1 MTRTMIITALCL
13 LGSTGRV
20 VTTEGEDSRVRVT
33 WNLVEGADN
42 APSACPRGVV
52 TAAVVSEPINDGDST
67 IGDGDE
73 IYDLFDCAAR
83 IGQTGALPAGR
94 YEVWVDIYDT
104 ADRLVAQSSSQVV
117 DLGMGEQR
125 DIVYDISLDHGS
137 FGLGWTISDGRR
149 SLSCS
154 QVNGQEVWVASA
166 LVGPNGTTYD
176 DFFQC
181 VDGQAVTAALPL
193 GAYDVG
199 VTLVDGAR
207 QAMHEPL
214 VIEASLDWG
223 NAFVDLGSIDFAL
236 EE

>member
-1 MTRTMIITALCL
+1 MKRTMIITALCL
-13 LGSTGRV
+13 LASTGCV

-33 WNLVEGADN
+33 WNLVAGDDN
-42 APSACPRGVV
+42 APSACPRGVN
-52 TAAVVSEPINDGDST
+52 TAAVVSEPVNDGDST

-83 IGQTGALPAGR
+83 IGQTGALSPGR

-104 ADRLVAQSSSQVV
+104 ADRLVAQSSAQVV
-117 DLGMGEQR
+117 DLGVGDLR

-137 FGLGWTISDGRR
+137 FGLSWTISDGARG
-149 SLSCS
+149 LSCG
-154 QVNGQEVWVASA
+154 QVNGREVWVASA

-176 DFFQC
+176 DLFQC
-181 VDGQAVTAALPL
+181 VDGQAVTPALPL
-193 GAYDVG
+193 GVYDVG

-214 VIEASLDWG
+214 VIESSLDWG
-223 NAFVDLGSIDFAL
+223 NAFVDLGSIEFAL
-236 EE
+236 E